1 MTVWLLS
8 TCALIAALMLLRRA
22 LRGRMDPR
30 LVYALWLLAAVRIL
44 VPVSLFELP
53 VSVSGLAE
61 HTGVTQ
67 AVEDARY
74 TTQREETY
82 GSKQSGQAD
91 VEDIRGLED
100 MDWVRRESWLGS
112 QNITDVEV
120 VDAQE
125 VPAEEAG
132 GDPDSGSTYVRLELE
147 VTRDRFAFL
156 RYIWY
161 AGIALVAVWFLFVNL
176 RFARRLRR
184 QGVPYTEGLPMDCP
198 LPVYVV
204 DGLST
209 PCLAGLL
216 RPAIYLN
223 RAALNSGHLDHI
235 LTHELVHYR
244 HRDHWWAVVRCACLA
259 VQWFNPL
266 VWAAAYLSRQDCET
280 ACDASAIGRLGE
292 GERLAYGHTLVNMI
306 AAGRHPAALFQTAT
320 TMTGSL
326 TSIRLRVTLIAQKP
340 RMTALTL
347 AAALVV
353 SLVAA
358 GCAFGG
364 AGGQADSLSQEWYGD
379 YVVDGE
385 RGNGIVAPMAMSY
398 TIPADGVGTITISA
412 DTCASQKED
421 GYLDPAAQDPGYQA
435 VEFDLSTY
443 GNADGYDIALD
454 DFFSAYESI
463 QAYEVANAAYPTQ
476 LLVLDGELWIVL
488 NAQENRAVFC
498 RLAEADAVF
507 ETSVLF
513 DLPEELSGQV
523 TAVVTGHFT
532 DEIVTYYYT
541 PEFNEKEMENDYLK
555 SRFFTV
561 QRVTPGEFEDEYNN
575 HVTVGYLSFPG
586 RDSASYYV
594 LDDANGGVVVDDV
607 YGYDQVAT
615 ALTEWVEGLF
625 AADDA
630 ITPIDLSDTPFVDD
644 FSYSGNHIDVTVWPY
659 GDSDDPDAPYWT
671 LVLSQPATQGDGGIW
686 CVERAFYTDENG
698 VQPTMYVL
706 PETDLT
712 AAEYYAQ
719 LQAQADAG
727 EVFSSTTA
735 GYDEGNT
742 AVNFVYQWLELDSA
756 GIGYGE
762 MYSAGKGAS
771 RDDIGPAITGT
782 DAAMQAQELYDAIV
796 GMGRLST
803 FQKDFYLEVDD
814 GGEVTRLLIGQMNGP
829 NVNHT
834 GDFMLGFTWE
844 TSFMGQSPSGISITI
859 QSADG
864 DSWIQ
869 CWENSDLVLLHQD
882 GEDVWATATAQDET
896 WMVANTQSGDP
907 LYRWL
912 LAWADEAMHYQIT
925 YETTV
930 DGAVTDYQ
938 QVLDQYME
946 QVATAWRAA
955 PDWVISKPEDA
966 QPGDNQVSSAYWGEY
981 ETFEASTKL
990 YIQIDPMGES
1000 AGYWQAGSGLG
1011 EIASGPYTT
1020 ADGYY
1025 VHYISG
1031 SFARNEAGD
1040 WHCTALYTDGF
1051 ALDFPTPLE
1060 EATVEQL
1067 VDYFFH
1073 TSGFAH
1079 EYSIP
1084 MELCQRSLSELSAA
1098 LDRADDPQALCAAL
1112 GHFFWEYPWLDE
1124 GLTYEVL
1131 LDGLDDQYT
1140 AWMEASYEGD
1150 SLSRAELD
1158 ELDQWLNQSGNC
1170 EIFWYGA
1177 DDMDAADLGLL
1188 LHDGADVGDVE
1199 QDLPQEDK
1207 DLLAQIGVDADLYL
1221 SEGVAVKVTGAQIK
1235 DYAWRRL
1242 GLDLTDQDLQERM
1255 VERPK
1260 LENWSLLEWYYTPQ
1274 NDTFYRFG
1282 NGTSRI
1288 DVECL
1293 SGVRHDDGT
1302 LVLTVETNYTG
1313 DPQYVATLTPYGDS
1327 YRFVSVVPTP

>member
-488 NAQENRAVFC
+488 NAQENSAVFC

-541 PEFNEKEMENDYLK
+541 PEFNEEEMENDYLK

-698 VQPTMYVL
+698 VQLTMYVL

-882 GEDVWATATAQDET
+882 GEDT
-896 WMVANTQSGDP
+896 WMTAVTRYEHSHTP
-907 LYRWL
+907 YRRL

-930 DGAVTDYQ
+930 DGSVTDYQ
-938 QVLDQYME
+938 QVAEQYLE
-946 QVATAWRAA
+946 QLAAAWRAA

-966 QPGDNQVSSAYWGEY
+966 QPGSATVTQAYWGEG
-981 ETFEASTKL
+981 ENFCTSTLL
-990 YIQIDPMGES
+990 YIQIDPMGEG
-1000 AGYWQAGSGLG
+1000 AGYWQAGSGLD
-1011 EIASGPYTT
+1011 EIEEGPYTT
-1020 ADGYY
+1020 ANGYY
-1025 VHYISG
+1025 VYNLG
-1031 SFARNEAGD
+1031 RDFARNENGD
-1040 WHCTALYTDGF
+1040 WVCTGGYTGEFGID
-1051 ALDFPTPLE
+1051 LPTPVE
-1060 EATVEQL
+1060 EATVKQL
-1067 VDYFFH
+1067 VSYFFH

-1079 EYSIP
+1079 DYSIP
-1084 MELCQRSLSELSAA
+1084 YELS
-1098 LDRADDPQALCAAL
+1098 DRSTQELATLNDILPGCSDDEARQFCAAL
-1112 GHFFWEYPWLDE
+1112 GLHLSEYAQYHDLGYQGLYGLLDE
-1124 GLTYEVL
+1124 PYRTYLGGARVTDQELALSNGVRLGMDLDEVRAL
-1131 LDGLDDQYT
+1131 LGTKEEMAATEDPERRSFRSGPVNYYFKRSGGRYVLSDLSVDEG
-1140 AWMEASYEGD
+1140 ADLAAFRDIKSGD
-1150 SLSRAELD
+1150 SIESVLSKLPVQNREWKRQATQTL
-1158 ELDQWLNQSGNC
+1158 
-1170 EIFWYGA
+1170 YGSN
-1177 DDMDAADLGLL
+1177 GRPEN
-1188 LHDGADVGDVE
+1188 GY
-1199 QDLPQEDK
+1199 
-1207 DLLAQIGVDADLYL
+1207 AQ
-1221 SEGVAVKVTGAQIK
+1221 VK
-1235 DYAWRRL
+1235 
-1242 GLDLTDQDLQERM
+1242 
-1255 VERPK
+1255 
-1260 LENWSLLEWYYTPQ
+1260 
-1274 NDTFYRFG
+1274 
-1282 NGTSRI
+1282 
-1288 DVECL
+1288 
-1293 SGVRHDDGT
+1293 
-1302 LVLTVETNYTG
+1302 
-1313 DPQYVATLTPYGDS
+1313 YVDS
-1327 YRFVSVVPTP
+1327 YYVIEILTQRYRAALTFGSDHTVRYIDAGIRS

>member
-8 TCALIAALMLLRRA
+8 TCVLIAVLMLLRRA
-22 LRGRMDPR
+22 LRGRADPR
-30 LVYALWLLAAVRIL
+30 LVYALWLLAAVRVL
-44 VPVSLFELP
+44 VPGSLFDLP

-61 HTGVTQ
+61 SAGVTQ

-74 TTQREETY
+74 ATQREETY
-82 GSKQSGQAD
+82 GSKHSGQAD
-91 VEDIRGLED
+91 VEDIHGLED

-161 AGIALVAVWFLFVNL
+161 AGIALVAVWFLFVSL

-184 QGVPYTEGLPMDCP
+184 QGVPYTEALPMDCP

-280 ACDASAIGRLGE
+280 ACDASAIQRLGE

-306 AAGRHPAALFQTAT
+306 AAGRHPSALFQTAT

-326 TSIRLRVTLIAQKP
+326 TSIRQRVTLIAKKP

-488 NAQENRAVFC
+488 NAQENSAVFC

-541 PEFNEKEMENDYLK
+541 PEFNEEEMENDYLK

-671 LVLSQPATQGDGGIW
+671 LVLSQPATQGEGGIW

-762 MYSAGKGAS
+762 MYSAGKGAG

-814 GGEVTRLLIGQMNGP
+814 GEEVTRLAITQDNGY
-829 NVNHT
+829 NVDRS
-834 GDFMLGFTWE
+834 GDFMLGFDWE
-844 TSFMGQSPSGISITI
+844 TSFVGQSPSGISITME
-859 QSADG
+859 SADG

-882 GEDVWATATAQDET
+882 GEDT
-896 WMVANTQSGDP
+896 WMTAVTRYEHSHTP
-907 LYRWL
+907 YRRL

-930 DGAVTDYQ
+930 DGSVTDYQ
-938 QVLDQYME
+938 QVAEQYLE
-946 QVATAWRAA
+946 QLAAAWRAA

-966 QPGDNQVSSAYWGEY
+966 QPGSATVTQAYWGEG
-981 ETFEASTKL
+981 ENFCTSTLL
-990 YIQIDPMGES
+990 YIQIDPMGEG
-1000 AGYWQAGSGLG
+1000 AGYWQAGSGLD
-1011 EIASGPYTT
+1011 EIEEGPYTT
-1020 ADGYY
+1020 ANGYY
-1025 VHYISG
+1025 VYNLG
-1031 SFARNEAGD
+1031 RDFARNENGD
-1040 WHCTALYTDGF
+1040 WVCTGGYTGEFGID
-1051 ALDFPTPLE
+1051 LPTPVE
-1060 EATVEQL
+1060 EATVKQL
-1067 VDYFFH
+1067 VSYFFH

-1079 EYSIP
+1079 DYSIP
-1084 MELCQRSLSELSAA
+1084 YELS
-1098 LDRADDPQALCAAL
+1098 DRSTQELATLNDILPGCSDDEARQFCAAL
-1112 GHFFWEYPWLDE
+1112 GLHLSEYAQYHDLGYQGLYGLLDE
-1124 GLTYEVL
+1124 PYRTYLGGARVTDQELALSNGVRLGMDLDEVRAL
-1131 LDGLDDQYT
+1131 LGTKEEMAATEDPERRSFRSGPVNYYFKRSGGRYVLSDLSVDEG
-1140 AWMEASYEGD
+1140 ADLAAFRDIKSGD
-1150 SLSRAELD
+1150 SIESVLSKLPVQNREWKRQATQTL
-1158 ELDQWLNQSGNC
+1158 
-1170 EIFWYGA
+1170 YGSN
-1177 DDMDAADLGLL
+1177 GRPEN
-1188 LHDGADVGDVE
+1188 GY
-1199 QDLPQEDK
+1199 
-1207 DLLAQIGVDADLYL
+1207 AQ
-1221 SEGVAVKVTGAQIK
+1221 VK
-1235 DYAWRRL
+1235 
-1242 GLDLTDQDLQERM
+1242 
-1255 VERPK
+1255 
-1260 LENWSLLEWYYTPQ
+1260 
-1274 NDTFYRFG
+1274 
-1282 NGTSRI
+1282 
-1288 DVECL
+1288 
-1293 SGVRHDDGT
+1293 
-1302 LVLTVETNYTG
+1302 
-1313 DPQYVATLTPYGDS
+1313 YVDS
-1327 YRFVSVVPTP
+1327 YYVIEILTQRYRAALTFGSDHTVRYIDAGIRS

>member
-1 MTVWLLS
+1 M
-8 TCALIAALMLLRRA
+8 LIAVLMLLRRA
-22 LRGRMDPR
+22 LRGRADPR
-30 LVYALWLLAAVRIL
+30 LVYALWLLAAVRVL
-44 VPVSLFELP
+44 VPGSLFDLP

-61 HTGVTQ
+61 SAGVTQ

-74 TTQREETY
+74 ATQREETY
-82 GSKQSGQAD
+82 GSKHSGQAD
-91 VEDIRGLED
+91 VVDIHGLED

-161 AGIALVAVWFLFVNL
+161 AGIALVAVWFLFVSL

-184 QGVPYTEGLPMDCP
+184 QGVPYTEALPMDCP

-280 ACDASAIGRLGE
+280 ACDASAIQRLGE

-306 AAGRHPAALFQTAT
+306 AAGRHPSALFQTAT

-326 TSIRLRVTLIAQKP
+326 TSIRQRVTLIAKKP

-488 NAQENRAVFC
+488 NAQENSAVFC

-541 PEFNEKEMENDYLK
+541 PEFNEEEMENDYLK

-762 MYSAGKGAS
+762 MYSAGKGAG

-814 GGEVTRLLIGQMNGP
+814 GEEVTRLAITQDNGY
-829 NVNHT
+829 NVDRS
-834 GDFMLGFTWE
+834 GDFMLGFDWE
-844 TSFMGQSPSGISITI
+844 TSFVGQSPSGISITME
-859 QSADG
+859 SADG

-882 GEDVWATATAQDET
+882 GEDT
-896 WMVANTQSGDP
+896 WMTAVTRYEHSHTP
-907 LYRWL
+907 YRRL

-930 DGAVTDYQ
+930 DGSVTDYQ
-938 QVLDQYME
+938 QVAEQYLE
-946 QVATAWRAA
+946 QLAAAWRAA

-966 QPGDNQVSSAYWGEY
+966 QPGSATVTQAYWGEG
-981 ETFEASTKL
+981 ENFCTSTLL
-990 YIQIDPMGES
+990 YIQIDPMGEG
-1000 AGYWQAGSGLG
+1000 AGYWQAGSGLD
-1011 EIASGPYTT
+1011 EIEEGPYTT
-1020 ADGYY
+1020 ANGYY
-1025 VHYISG
+1025 VYNLG
-1031 SFARNEAGD
+1031 RDFARNENGD
-1040 WHCTALYTDGF
+1040 WVCTGGYTGEFGID
-1051 ALDFPTPLE
+1051 LPTPVE
-1060 EATVEQL
+1060 EATVKQL
-1067 VDYFFH
+1067 VSYFFH

-1079 EYSIP
+1079 DYSIP
-1084 MELCQRSLSELSAA
+1084 YELS
-1098 LDRADDPQALCAAL
+1098 DRSTQELATLNDILPGCSDDEARQFCAAL
-1112 GHFFWEYPWLDE
+1112 GLHLSEYAQYHDLGYQGLYGLLDE
-1124 GLTYEVL
+1124 PYRTYLGGARVTDQELALSNGVRLGMDLDEVRAL
-1131 LDGLDDQYT
+1131 LGTKEEMAATEDPERRSFRSGPVNYYFKRSGGRYVLSDLSVDEG
-1140 AWMEASYEGD
+1140 ADLAAFRDIKSGD
-1150 SLSRAELD
+1150 SIESVLSKLPVQNREWKRQATQTL
-1158 ELDQWLNQSGNC
+1158 
-1170 EIFWYGA
+1170 YGSN
-1177 DDMDAADLGLL
+1177 GRPEN
-1188 LHDGADVGDVE
+1188 GY
-1199 QDLPQEDK
+1199 
-1207 DLLAQIGVDADLYL
+1207 AQ
-1221 SEGVAVKVTGAQIK
+1221 VK
-1235 DYAWRRL
+1235 
-1242 GLDLTDQDLQERM
+1242 
-1255 VERPK
+1255 
-1260 LENWSLLEWYYTPQ
+1260 
-1274 NDTFYRFG
+1274 
-1282 NGTSRI
+1282 
-1288 DVECL
+1288 
-1293 SGVRHDDGT
+1293 
-1302 LVLTVETNYTG
+1302 
-1313 DPQYVATLTPYGDS
+1313 YVDS
-1327 YRFVSVVPTP
+1327 YYVIEILTQRYRAALTFGSDHTVRYIDAGIRS

>member
-8 TCALIAALMLLRRA
+8 TCVLIAVLMLLRRA
-22 LRGRMDPR
+22 LRGRADPR
-30 LVYALWLLAAVRIL
+30 LVYALWLLAAVRVL
-44 VPVSLFELP
+44 VPGSLFDLP

-61 HTGVTQ
+61 SAGVTQ

-74 TTQREETY
+74 ATQREETY
-82 GSKQSGQAD
+82 GSKHSGQAD
-91 VEDIRGLED
+91 VEDIHGLED

-161 AGIALVAVWFLFVNL
+161 AGIALVAVWFLFVSL

-184 QGVPYTEGLPMDCP
+184 QGVPYTEALPMDCP

-280 ACDASAIGRLGE
+280 ACDASAIQRLGE

-306 AAGRHPAALFQTAT
+306 AAGRHPSALFQTAT

-326 TSIRLRVTLIAQKP
+326 TSIRQRVTLIAKKP

-488 NAQENRAVFC
+488 NAQENSAVFC

-541 PEFNEKEMENDYLK
+541 PEFNEEEMENDYLK

-762 MYSAGKGAS
+762 MYSAGKGAG

-814 GGEVTRLLIGQMNGP
+814 GEEVTRLAITQDNGY
-829 NVNHT
+829 NVDRS
-834 GDFMLGFTWE
+834 GDFMLGFDWE
-844 TSFMGQSPSGISITI
+844 TSFVGQSPSGISITME
-859 QSADG
+859 SADG

-882 GEDVWATATAQDET
+882 GEDT
-896 WMVANTQSGDP
+896 WMTAVTRYEHSHTP
-907 LYRWL
+907 YRRL

-930 DGAVTDYQ
+930 DGSVTDYQ
-938 QVLDQYME
+938 QVAEQYLE
-946 QVATAWRAA
+946 QLAAAWRAA

-966 QPGDNQVSSAYWGEY
+966 QPGSATVTQAYWGEG
-981 ETFEASTKL
+981 ENFCTSTLL
-990 YIQIDPMGES
+990 YIQIDPMGEG
-1000 AGYWQAGSGLG
+1000 AGYWQAGSGLD
-1011 EIASGPYTT
+1011 EIEEGPYTT
-1020 ADGYY
+1020 ANGYY
-1025 VHYISG
+1025 VYNLG
-1031 SFARNEAGD
+1031 RDFARNENGD
-1040 WHCTALYTDGF
+1040 WVCTGGYTGEFGID
-1051 ALDFPTPLE
+1051 LPTPVE
-1060 EATVEQL
+1060 EATVKQL
-1067 VDYFFH
+1067 VSYFFH

-1079 EYSIP
+1079 DYSIP
-1084 MELCQRSLSELSAA
+1084 YELS
-1098 LDRADDPQALCAAL
+1098 DRSTQELATLNDILPGCSDDEARQFCAAL
-1112 GHFFWEYPWLDE
+1112 GLHLSEYAQYHDLGYQGLYGLLDE
-1124 GLTYEVL
+1124 PYRTYLGGARVTDQELALSNGVRLGMDLDEVRAL
-1131 LDGLDDQYT
+1131 LGTKEEMAATEDPERRSFRSGPVNYYFKQSGGRYVLSDFSVDEG
-1140 AWMEASYEGD
+1140 ADLAALRDFKSGD
-1150 SLSRAELD
+1150 SIESVLSKLPAQNREWKRQATQTLYGS
-1158 ELDQWLNQSGNC
+1158 SGRPENG
-1170 EIFWYGA
+1170 Y
-1177 DDMDAADLGLL
+1177 
-1188 LHDGADVGDVE
+1188 
-1199 QDLPQEDK
+1199 
-1207 DLLAQIGVDADLYL
+1207 AQ
-1221 SEGVAVKVTGAQIK
+1221 VK
-1235 DYAWRRL
+1235 
-1242 GLDLTDQDLQERM
+1242 
-1255 VERPK
+1255 
-1260 LENWSLLEWYYTPQ
+1260 
-1274 NDTFYRFG
+1274 
-1282 NGTSRI
+1282 
-1288 DVECL
+1288 
-1293 SGVRHDDGT
+1293 
-1302 LVLTVETNYTG
+1302 
-1313 DPQYVATLTPYGDS
+1313 YVDS
-1327 YRFVSVVPTP
+1327 YYVIEILTQRYRAALTFGSDHTVRYIDAGIRS

>member
-364 AGGQADSLSQEWYGD
+364 AGGQADSLPREWYGD

-454 DFFSAYESI
+454 DFFSAYESS
-463 QAYEVANAAYPTQ
+463 QA
-476 LLVLDGELWIVL
+476 
-488 NAQENRAVFC
+488 
-498 RLAEADAVF
+498 
-507 ETSVLF
+507 
-513 DLPEELSGQV
+513 
-523 TAVVTGHFT
+523 
-532 DEIVTYYYT
+532 
-541 PEFNEKEMENDYLK
+541 
-555 SRFFTV
+555 
-561 QRVTPGEFEDEYNN
+561 
-575 HVTVGYLSFPG
+575 
-586 RDSASYYV
+586 
-594 LDDANGGVVVDDV
+594 
-607 YGYDQVAT
+607 
-615 ALTEWVEGLF
+615 
-625 AADDA
+625 
-630 ITPIDLSDTPFVDD
+630 
-644 FSYSGNHIDVTVWPY
+644 
-659 GDSDDPDAPYWT
+659 
-671 LVLSQPATQGDGGIW
+671 
-686 CVERAFYTDENG
+686 
-698 VQPTMYVL
+698 
-706 PETDLT
+706 
-712 AAEYYAQ
+712 
-719 LQAQADAG
+719 
-727 EVFSSTTA
+727 
-735 GYDEGNT
+735 
-742 AVNFVYQWLELDSA
+742 
-756 GIGYGE
+756 
-762 MYSAGKGAS
+762 
-771 RDDIGPAITGT
+771 
-782 DAAMQAQELYDAIV
+782 
-796 GMGRLST
+796 
-803 FQKDFYLEVDD
+803 
-814 GGEVTRLLIGQMNGP
+814 
-829 NVNHT
+829 
-834 GDFMLGFTWE
+834 
-844 TSFMGQSPSGISITI
+844 
-859 QSADG
+859 
-864 DSWIQ
+864 
-869 CWENSDLVLLHQD
+869 
-882 GEDVWATATAQDET
+882 
-896 WMVANTQSGDP
+896 
-907 LYRWL
+907 
-912 LAWADEAMHYQIT
+912 
-925 YETTV
+925 
-930 DGAVTDYQ
+930 
-938 QVLDQYME
+938 
-946 QVATAWRAA
+946 
-955 PDWVISKPEDA
+955 
-966 QPGDNQVSSAYWGEY
+966 
-981 ETFEASTKL
+981 
-990 YIQIDPMGES
+990 
-1000 AGYWQAGSGLG
+1000 
-1011 EIASGPYTT
+1011 
-1020 ADGYY
+1020 
-1025 VHYISG
+1025 
-1031 SFARNEAGD
+1031 
-1040 WHCTALYTDGF
+1040 
-1051 ALDFPTPLE
+1051 
-1060 EATVEQL
+1060 
-1067 VDYFFH
+1067 
-1073 TSGFAH
+1073 
-1079 EYSIP
+1079 
-1084 MELCQRSLSELSAA
+1084 
-1098 LDRADDPQALCAAL
+1098 
-1112 GHFFWEYPWLDE
+1112 
-1124 GLTYEVL
+1124 
-1131 LDGLDDQYT
+1131 
-1140 AWMEASYEGD
+1140 
-1150 SLSRAELD
+1150 
-1158 ELDQWLNQSGNC
+1158 
-1170 EIFWYGA
+1170 
-1177 DDMDAADLGLL
+1177 
-1188 LHDGADVGDVE
+1188 
-1199 QDLPQEDK
+1199 
-1207 DLLAQIGVDADLYL
+1207 
-1221 SEGVAVKVTGAQIK
+1221 
-1235 DYAWRRL
+1235 
-1242 GLDLTDQDLQERM
+1242 
-1255 VERPK
+1255 
-1260 LENWSLLEWYYTPQ
+1260 
-1274 NDTFYRFG
+1274 
-1282 NGTSRI
+1282 
-1288 DVECL
+1288 
-1293 SGVRHDDGT
+1293 
-1302 LVLTVETNYTG
+1302 
-1313 DPQYVATLTPYGDS
+1313 
-1327 YRFVSVVPTP
+1327 

>member
-8 TCALIAALMLLRRA
+8 TCALIAALMLLRRV

-30 LVYALWLLAAVRIL
+30 LVYALWLLAAVRVL
-44 VPVSLFELP
+44 VPGSLFDLP

-61 HTGVTQ
+61 SAGVTQ

-74 TTQREETY
+74 ATQREETY
-82 GSKQSGQAD
+82 GSKNSGQAD
-91 VEDIRGLED
+91 VEDIHGLED

-209 PCLAGLL
+209 PCLAGLF

-280 ACDASAIGRLGE
+280 ACDASAIQRLGE

-306 AAGRHPAALFQTAT
+306 AAGRHPSALFQTAT

-326 TSIRLRVTLIAQKP
+326 TSIRQRVTLIAKKP

-488 NAQENRAVFC
+488 NAQENSAVFC

-541 PEFNEKEMENDYLK
+541 PEFNEEEMENDYLK

-762 MYSAGKGAS
+762 MYSAGKGAG

-814 GGEVTRLLIGQMNGP
+814 GEEVTRLAITQDNGY
-829 NVNHT
+829 NVDRS
-834 GDFMLGFTWE
+834 GDFMLGFDWE
-844 TSFMGQSPSGISITI
+844 TSFVGQSPSGISITME
-859 QSADG
+859 SADG

-882 GEDVWATATAQDET
+882 GEDT
-896 WMVANTQSGDP
+896 WMTAVTRYEHSHTP
-907 LYRWL
+907 YRRL

-930 DGAVTDYQ
+930 DGSVTDYQ
-938 QVLDQYME
+938 QVAEQYLE
-946 QVATAWRAA
+946 QLAAAWRAA

-966 QPGDNQVSSAYWGEY
+966 QPGSATVTQAYWGEG
-981 ETFEASTKL
+981 ENFCTSTLL
-990 YIQIDPMGES
+990 YIQIDPMGEG
-1000 AGYWQAGSGLG
+1000 AGYWQAGSGLD
-1011 EIASGPYTT
+1011 EIEEGPYTT
-1020 ADGYY
+1020 ANGYY
-1025 VHYISG
+1025 VYNLG
-1031 SFARNEAGD
+1031 RDFARNENGD
-1040 WHCTALYTDGF
+1040 WVCTGGYTGEFGID
-1051 ALDFPTPLE
+1051 LPTPVE
-1060 EATVEQL
+1060 EATVKQL
-1067 VDYFFH
+1067 VSYFFH

-1079 EYSIP
+1079 DYSIP
-1084 MELCQRSLSELSAA
+1084 YELS
-1098 LDRADDPQALCAAL
+1098 DRSTQELATLNDILPGCSDDEARQFCAAL
-1112 GHFFWEYPWLDE
+1112 GLHLSEYAQYHDLGYQGLYGLLDE
-1124 GLTYEVL
+1124 PYRTYLGGARVTDQELALSNGVRLGMDLDEVRAL
-1131 LDGLDDQYT
+1131 LGTKEEMAATEDPERRSFRSGPVNYYFKRSGGRYVLSDLSVDEG
-1140 AWMEASYEGD
+1140 ADLAAFRDIKSGD
-1150 SLSRAELD
+1150 SIESVLSKLPVQNREWKRQATQTL
-1158 ELDQWLNQSGNC
+1158 
-1170 EIFWYGA
+1170 YGSN
-1177 DDMDAADLGLL
+1177 GRPEN
-1188 LHDGADVGDVE
+1188 GY
-1199 QDLPQEDK
+1199 
-1207 DLLAQIGVDADLYL
+1207 AQ
-1221 SEGVAVKVTGAQIK
+1221 VK
-1235 DYAWRRL
+1235 
-1242 GLDLTDQDLQERM
+1242 
-1255 VERPK
+1255 
-1260 LENWSLLEWYYTPQ
+1260 
-1274 NDTFYRFG
+1274 
-1282 NGTSRI
+1282 
-1288 DVECL
+1288 
-1293 SGVRHDDGT
+1293 
-1302 LVLTVETNYTG
+1302 
-1313 DPQYVATLTPYGDS
+1313 YVDS
-1327 YRFVSVVPTP
+1327 YYVIEILTQRYRAALTFGSDHTVRYIDAGIRS

>member
-488 NAQENRAVFC
+488 NAQENSAVFC

-541 PEFNEKEMENDYLK
+541 PEFNEEEMENDYLK

-644 FSYSGNHIDVTVWPY
+644 FSYSGNHINVTVWPY

-698 VQPTMYVL
+698 VQLTMYVL

>member
-8 TCALIAALMLLRRA
+8 TCALIAALMLLRRV

-30 LVYALWLLAAVRIL
+30 LVYALWLLAAVRVL
-44 VPVSLFELP
+44 VPGSLFDLP

-61 HTGVTQ
+61 SAGVTQ

-74 TTQREETY
+74 ATQREETY
-82 GSKQSGQAD
+82 GSKHSGQAD
-91 VEDIRGLED
+91 VEDIHGLED

-209 PCLAGLL
+209 PCLAGLF

-364 AGGQADSLSQEWYGD
+364 AGGQADSLPREWYGD

-488 NAQENRAVFC
+488 NAQENSAVFC

-541 PEFNEKEMENDYLK
+541 PEFNEEEMENDYLK

-1124 GLTYEVL
+1124 GLTYDVL

-1150 SLSRAELD
+1150 SLSQTELD

-1177 DDMDAADLGLL
+1177 DDMDAADPGLL